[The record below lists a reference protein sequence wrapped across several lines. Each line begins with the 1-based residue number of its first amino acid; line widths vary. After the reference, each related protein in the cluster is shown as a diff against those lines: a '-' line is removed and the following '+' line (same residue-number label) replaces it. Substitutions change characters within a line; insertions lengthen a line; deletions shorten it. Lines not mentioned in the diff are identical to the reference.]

1 MGYEATGLT
10 RNTFSI
16 MTKLK
21 FYGAA
26 GEVTGSNHI
35 VECGEVTLMID
46 CGFFQG
52 VKVCDDKN
60 NDRFPYS
67 PATVDA
73 LFVSHA
79 HLDHVGR
86 IPKLMNEGFK
96 GRIYS
101 TGPTREIAKLMLE
114 DTVRVIAREAKTD
127 GHEPL
132 FNLSAVE
139 KAFERW
145 EAIPYGKDVIFKDGL
160 QVRLRDAG
168 HILGSA
174 MVEMEKN
181 GKKLVYSGDLGNS
194 PSPLMPDT
202 AILEGVD
209 YLVIEAVYGNR
220 VHENATDRSIHLKR
234 VIEETVARGGALMIP
249 AFSIERT
256 QDLLLELNEM
266 VEGKMIPEIPVFVD
280 SPLAIKVT
288 KVFSDN
294 TSFFN
299 KEVQDD
305 IRSGDDIFKF
315 PKLRFTERSQD
326 SIAIK
331 SVPNPKIIIAGSGMS
346 NGGRILHHEKNYLGD
361 PKSTLLLVGYQAVGT
376 MGRLLQEGIKSVRIF
391 DEDVPVRAKVVMIEG
406 YSAHKDMNA
415 LLEFVGGLQESLKK
429 VFVVHA
435 ELGTGLFFAQRVRDY
450 VGVDTVMPK
459 ATEEIEIDF

>member
-1 MGYEATGLT
+1 M
-10 RNTFSI
+10 
-16 MTKLK
+16 MKLK

-35 VECGEVTLMID
+35 LEGDGVSIMID

-60 NDRFPYS
+60 NEKFPYN

-73 LFVSHA
+73 LFVTHA
-79 HLDHVGR
+79 HLDHIGR

-101 TGPTREIAKLMLE
+101 TPPTRDIARLMLE
-114 DTVRVIAREAKTD
+114 DTLRVITREAKAD

-132 FNLSAVE
+132 YHEDAVK
-139 KAFERW
+139 KALEHW
-145 EAIPYGKDVIFKDGL
+145 EAIPYDKDVVFKNDL
-160 QVRLRDAG
+160 HVRFRDAG

-174 MVEMEKN
+174 MIEMTRG
-181 GKKLVYSGDLGNS
+181 GKKLIFSGDLGNS

-202 AILEGVD
+202 ALLSDVD
-209 YLVIEAVYGNR
+209 YLVMEAVYGDR
-220 VHENATDRSIHLKR
+220 VHEDLEERANHLKN
-234 VIEETVARGGALMIP
+234 VILETIARGGTLMIP

-256 QDLLLELNEM
+256 QDLLFELNEM
-266 VEGKMIPEIPVFVD
+266 VEGNKIPEVPVFVD

-288 KVFSDN
+288 EVFSD
-294 TSFFN
+294 SKSYFN
-299 KEVQDD
+299 KD
-305 IRSGDDIFKF
+305 IQNTIRGGDDIFKF

-331 SVPNPKIIIAGSGMS
+331 DVPNPKIIIAGSGMS
-346 NGGRILHHEKNYLGD
+346 NGGRILHHERNYLGD

-376 MGRLLQEGIKSVRIF
+376 MGRSLQEGMKTVRIF
-391 DEDVPVRAKVVMIEG
+391 DEDVPVRAKVVTIQG

-415 LLEFVGGLQESLKK
+415 LLEFVTEMQGSLKK

-435 ELGTGLFFAQRVRDY
+435 ELGAGLFFAQRVRDY
-450 VGVDTVMPK
+450 LGVDTRVPK
-459 ATEEIEIDF
+459 SGDEVEIDF

>member
-1 MGYEATGLT
+1 M
-10 RNTFSI
+10 
-16 MTKLK
+16 MKLK

-35 VECGEVTLMID
+35 LEGDGVNIMID

-52 VKVCDDKN
+52 IKVCDDKN
-60 NDRFPYS
+60 NEPFPYN
-67 PATVDA
+67 PATIDA
-73 LFVSHA
+73 LFVTHA

-101 TGPTREIAKLMLE
+101 TPPTREIVKLMLE
-114 DTVRVIAREAKTD
+114 DTLRVIAREAKAD

-132 FNLSAVE
+132 YREDAVQ
-139 KAFERW
+139 KAFDHW
-145 EAIPYGKDVIFKDGL
+145 EAIPYDKEIVFKNDL
-160 QVRLRDAG
+160 HVCFRDAG

-174 MVEMEKN
+174 MVEMTRN
-181 GKKLVYSGDLGNS
+181 GKKLIYSGDLGS
-194 PSPLMPDT
+194 SSVLMPES
-202 AILEGVD
+202 ALLSNVD
-209 YLVIEAVYGNR
+209 YLVMEAVYGDR
-220 VHENATDRSIHLKR
+220 AHENLAERAIRLKE
-234 VIEETVARGGALMIP
+234 VIEETVVRGGALVIP

-256 QDLLLELNEM
+256 QDLLFEINEM
-266 VEGKMIPEIPVFVD
+266 VENNMIPELPVFVD

-288 KVFSDN
+288 KVFSESTGYFNQEIQN
-294 TSFFN
+294 TI
-299 KEVQDD
+299 KG
-305 IRSGDDIFKF
+305 GDDIFKF

-331 SVPNPKIIIAGSGMS
+331 DVPNPKIIIAGSGMS
-346 NGGRILHHEKNYLGD
+346 NGGRVLHHELNYLPD

-376 MGRLLQEGIKSVRIF
+376 MGRALQEGIKSVRIF
-391 DEDVPVRAKVVMIEG
+391 DEDVPVRAKVITLQG

-415 LLEFVGGLQESLKK
+415 LLEFVTAMQDSLKK

-435 ELGTGLFFAQRVRDY
+435 ELGAGLFFAQRVRDY
-450 VGVDTVMPK
+450 LGVDTRVPK
-459 ATEEIEIDF
+459 SGDVIEIDF